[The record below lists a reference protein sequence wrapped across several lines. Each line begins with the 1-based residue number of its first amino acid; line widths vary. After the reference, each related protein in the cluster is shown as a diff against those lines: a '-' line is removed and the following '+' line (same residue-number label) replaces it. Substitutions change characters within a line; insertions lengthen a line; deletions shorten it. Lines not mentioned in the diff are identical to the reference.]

1 MGNQALEMKWRL
13 GLRRIDLDANWR
25 DVNYC
30 AIDVETTGLDIQKD
44 EIVSFG
50 VAQVHHGRVVTEENL
65 YKEVHPVNA
74 PSLSSVKVHGLR
86 QIDLEI
92 AQPLDLLLPEL
103 AAALEGRVVI
113 AHAAWIEYAF
123 LKKHI
128 RKAGNKLSK
137 NMVDTAAL
145 ARRTG
150 YAPEMN
156 GKEPSLESLA
166 KRMNLP
172 VYSPHHALG
181 DAMTTAVMFLAL
193 ATEIERETIAQGS
206 HQLSLRDLLE
216 ISRENS
222 WRPRIRNRLSS

>member
-1 MGNQALEMKWRL
+1 MRWHLSRKRL
-13 GLRRIDLDANWR
+13 DSAISWR
-25 DVNYC
+25 DVDYC
-30 AIDVETTGLDIQKD
+30 AVDLETTGLDFIKD

-50 VAQVHHGRVVTEENL
+50 VVQICSGRVVTEENL
-65 YKEVHPVNA
+65 YKVVHPRGA
-74 PSLSSVKVHGLR
+74 PSHSSIKVHGLR
-86 QIDLEI
+86 QIDLEE
-92 AQPLDLLLPEL
+92 ADSLEVLLPEFV
-103 AAALEGRVVI
+103 AAVEGRIVI

-123 LKKHI
+123 LCGHF
-128 RKAGNKLSK
+128 RKAGSKLSK
-137 NMVDTAAL
+137 NMLDTAAL

-150 YAPEMN
+150 YAPELN

-193 ATEIERETIAQGS
+193 ATEIERESVAKGADY
-206 HQLSLRDLLE
+206 LSLRELLK

-222 WRPRIRNRLSS
+222 WSPRN

>member
-1 MGNQALEMKWRL
+1 MGNQALEMKWRFGL
-13 GLRRIDLDANWR
+13 GRIDLDVSWR

-30 AIDVETTGLDIQKD
+30 TIDLETTGLDFQKD
-44 EIVSFG
+44 EIVSLG
-50 VAQVHHGRVVTEENL
+50 VAQIRQGRVVAEENL
-65 YKEVHPVNA
+65 YREVHPINA

-86 QIDLEI
+86 QVDLEI
-92 AQPLDLLLPEL
+92 AQPLESVLPEL
-103 AAALEGRVVI
+103 VAALEGRVVI

-123 LKKHI
+123 LKKRIH
-128 RKAGNKLSK
+128 KAGSRLSK

-193 ATEIERETIAQGS
+193 ATEIERESIAKGS

-222 WRPRIRNRLSS
+222 WRPSIRNRLTV